1 MGLWGEMRS
10 FYFVLSDFSLVAA
23 TSILAATM
31 RVGATIRRKNNFS
44 FSGVAEEVMAT
55 VRVGTTF
62 FF

>member
-1 MGLWGEMRS
+1 MRS

-44 FSGVAEEVMAT
+44 FSGVVEELSAT
-55 VRVGTTF
+55 ITVKATF